1 MRTLIL
7 GFDTFDPYIFER
19 LAGQGLMP
27 NLTRYADKGGFSR
40 FAVSNPPQ
48 SEVSWTS
55 IATGVNPA
63 GHGIFDF
70 VHRDPSNYS
79 LYVSLLPSKSG
90 IGGTQFVPPYSA
102 RTIFEQV
109 TRKGYDA
116 SVFWWPATFP
126 ARPESLVRTIPGL
139 GTPDIHGKLGVGTFF
154 TSEPGFSPAHWKTA
168 VESLQPAGRDRWMG
182 TVNGPRRQKRDGIA
196 ETVLPLHIELSQNSS
211 AHLRI
216 GDQNIE
222 LREGKWSP
230 ILELTFKVSMLVKV
244 VVLTRLIL
252 TQSHPDISLYM
263 LPLQIHPLHSPW
275 RYATPPNFVKET
287 WNTKGPFLT
296 IGWPQDTTG
305 LEDGCINDEQFIEL
319 CTSIDDQRE
328 HVLMH
333 HLGHFREGLHAT
345 VFDTLDRIQHMFWR
359 DRMDVVEK
367 WYLQLDGLVGRVEDQ
382 LKKQSPGPVNMLIVS
397 DHGFTNFDHKV
408 HLNRWLIE
416 RDYLTPKETGESGK
430 YQGIDWP
437 RTQAYAIGLNSLYI
451 NLSGREGQGVVGEG
465 EKEALLNQIKHD
477 LLAWQG
483 PEGKAVIRRVV
494 SRDEALVGPYA
505 KYGPDALI
513 GYAPGFRASSQTGL
527 GGWEKLTIQANT
539 DHWGADHCIDS
550 EAVPGSLFSSR
561 GLTDFP
567 RPSYRDIPLL
577 AIGEEL
583 EVGSSA
589 PPPALDSE
597 DDAVIE
603 ERLKSLGYL

>member
-7 GFDTFDPYIFER
+7 GFDAFDPNVFER
-19 LAGQGLMP
+19 LAGHGLLP
-27 NLTRYADKGGFSR
+27 NLTRFADKGGFSR
-40 FAVSNPPQ
+40 FAVANPPQ

-79 LYVSLLPSKSG
+79 LFVSLLPSKRG
-90 IGGTQFVPPYSA
+90 IGGTQFVPPHNA

-109 TRKGYDA
+109 TRKGFDA

-126 ARPESLVRTIPGL
+126 ARPESLVRSIPGL

-154 TSEPGFSPAHWKTA
+154 TSESGFTSTHWKTA
-168 VESLQPAGRDRWMG
+168 VESLQSAGRDRWMG
-182 TVNGPRRQKRDGIA
+182 TLKGPQRQKRDGIV
-196 ETVLPLHIELSQNSS
+196 ETMLPLQIELSQNSS

-216 GDQNIE
+216 GDHHVE
-222 LREGKWSP
+222 LIEGKWSP
-230 ILELTFKVSMLVKV
+230 ILELTFKVSIFVKI
-244 VVLTRLIL
+244 VVLTRVIL
-252 TQSHPDISLYM
+252 VQSRPDIHLYI

-287 WNTKGPFLT
+287 WNTNGPFLT

-305 LEDGCINDEQFIEL
+305 LEDGCITDEQFIEL
-319 CTSIDDQRE
+319 CKSIDDQRE

-333 HLGHFREGLHAT
+333 HLGLFREGLHAT

-359 DRMDVVEK
+359 DRMDVVEN
-367 WYLQLDGLVGRVEDQ
+367 WYLRLDALVGRVESK
-382 LKKQSPGPVNMLIVS
+382 LEKQSFDPVNMLIVS
-397 DHGFTNFDHKV
+397 DHGFTNFDYKV
-408 HLNRWLIE
+408 HINRRLID
-416 RDYLTPKETGESGK
+416 RGFLIPKEISGSGNIL
-430 YQGIDWP
+430 GIDWA
-437 RTQAYAIGLNSLYI
+437 RTRAYAIGLNSLYL
-451 NLSGREGQGVVGEG
+451 NLSGRESQGIVSDG
-465 EKEALLNQIKHD
+465 EKELVLNQIRQD
-477 LLAWQG
+477 LLTWQSQD
-483 PEGKAVIRRVV
+483 GKSVIRRVV
-494 SRDEALVGPYA
+494 PRDEALVGPYA
-505 KYGPDALI
+505 GYGPDALI

-527 GGWEKLTIQANT
+527 GGWEMDSIQVNS
-539 DHWGADHCIDS
+539 DHWGGDHCIDS
-550 EAVPGSLFSSR
+550 EAVPGSLFSSQ
-561 GLTDFP
+561 GLKNFP
-567 RPSYRDIPLL
+567 QPSYRDFPML

-583 EVGSSA
+583 DSGGNASPPKSS
-589 PPPALDSE
+589 SE

>member
-7 GFDTFDPYIFER
+7 GFDAFDPNVFER
-19 LAGQGLMP
+19 LASQGLMP

-40 FAVSNPPQ
+40 FGVANPPQ

-55 IATGVNPA
+55 IATGLNPA

-79 LYVSLLPSKSG
+79 LFVSLLPSKKG
-90 IGGTQFVPPYSA
+90 LGGTQFVPPFTA
-102 RTIFEQV
+102 RTIFEQT
-109 TRKGYDA
+109 TRKGFEA

-126 ARPESLVRTIPGL
+126 ARPESLVQTIPGL

-154 TSEPGFSPAHWKTA
+154 TSEAGFKPAEIKTA
-168 VESLQPAGRDRWMG
+168 IESLRPAGRDRWQG
-182 TVNGPRRQKRDGIA
+182 TLKGPQRQKRDGVE
-196 ETVLPLHIELSQNSS
+196 ETGLPLHIEFIPDSS
-211 AHLRI
+211 ARLRI
-216 GDQNIE
+216 GDQFVE
-222 LREGKWSP
+222 LQEGKWSP
-230 ILELTFKVSMLVKV
+230 ILELTFKVSLLVKL
-244 VVLTRLIL
+244 VVLTRAIL
-252 TQSHPDISLYM
+252 TQSQPEVRLYL

-275 RYATPPNFVKET
+275 RYATPPGFVKET
-287 WNTKGPFLT
+287 WKTSGPFLT

-305 LEDGCINDEQFIEL
+305 LEDGCINDEQFIDL
-319 CTSIDDQRE
+319 CTSIDQQRE
-328 HVLMH
+328 NVLMH
-333 HLGHFREGLHAT
+333 HLGHFREGLHAS

-367 WYLQLDGLVGRVEDQ
+367 WYLQLDALVGKVEAQ
-382 LKKQSPGPVNMLIVS
+382 LKKQASGSTNMLIVS
-397 DHGFTNFDHKV
+397 DHGFTNFNHKV

-416 RDYLTPKETGESGK
+416 RGYLTPKEAGESGK

-451 NLSGREGQGVVGEG
+451 NLSGREGQGIVGEG

-477 LLAWQG
+477 LLAWHS
-483 PEGKAVIRRVV
+483 PEGKTVIQRVM
-494 SRDEALVGPYA
+494 SRDEVFVGPYA
-505 KYGPDALI
+505 QYGPDALI
-513 GYAPGFRASSQTGL
+513 GYAPGFRASPQTGL

-539 DHWGADHCIDS
+539 DHWGADHCIDA

-567 RPSYRDIPLL
+567 HPSYRDIPLL

-583 EVGSSA
+583 EAGSSA